1 VRVVVAGGGTAG
13 HVLPAI
19 ALARRLRD
27 EHGAAVR
34 FVGARGGLESKL
46 VPEAGFEFDGVDA
59 RPLHRE
65 LSLRAVLAPLAVARS
80 VRRCLPLV
88 SGADAV
94 VGMGGYVS
102 VPVVAAAIRKRRP
115 ILLHEQNAVPGLANR
130 VFARFADLVALSFAE
145 AGRRLPRRTRTR
157 VTGNPVR
164 DEILRARGERDAL
177 AKEAMSSFDLEVG
190 RRTVLVLG
198 GSQGALRIDRAVAG
212 ATSLLRERSDLQ
224 IVVLTGR
231 AHFDLV
237 NETSVTDG
245 RLVFR
250 AIPYLERME
259 LAYALADLVVAR
271 AGATSIAEIAACGL
285 PAMLVPY
292 PYATARHQAANA
304 SAAAAAGAAVVV
316 SDADLSPQT
325 FVERVSSLLSDER
338 RLEAMARAARSWGRP
353 DASDD
358 LARAVVEVAGGKR

>member
-1 VRVVVAGGGTAG
+1 
-13 HVLPAI
+13 
-19 ALARRLRD
+19 LRD
-27 EHGAAVR
+27 EHGATVR

-46 VPEAGFEFDGVDA
+46 VPEAGFEFHAVDA

-65 LSLRAVLAPLAVARS
+65 LSFRAMLAPLAAARS
-80 VRRCLPLV
+80 VRSCLRLV

-102 VPVVAAAIRKRRP
+102 VPAVVAAIREQRP

-130 VFARFADLVALSFAE
+130 VLARFAALVALSFPE
-145 AGRRLPRRTRTR
+145 AGGRLARRTRVR

-164 DEILRARGERDAL
+164 DEILRVREERDAL
-177 AKEAMSSFDLEVG
+177 AKEALSSFDLEEG

-212 ATSLLRERSDLQ
+212 ATALLRDRSDLQ
-224 IVVLTGR
+224 ILALTGT
-231 AHFDLV
+231 AHLGLV
-237 NETSVTDG
+237 KEISVAEG

-250 AIPYLERME
+250 AIPYLDRME
-259 LAYALADLVVAR
+259 LAYAVADLAVAR

-285 PAMLVPY
+285 PAILVPY
-292 PYATARHQAANA
+292 PYATARHQAMNA
-304 SAAAAAGAAVVV
+304 SVAAAAGAAAVV
-316 SDADLSPQT
+316 SDAELTPQT
-325 FVERVSSLLSDER
+325 FVDQVSNLLLDEQ

-353 DASDD
+353 GASDD
-358 LARAVVEVAGGKR
+358 LARAVVEVAGGRR